1 VRVKGWFIGSDDGEV
16 YAREVEQHLGLK
28 VIFRVRGGIYVHGE
42 SGDNTGLV
50 VIVDAFL
57 RGRKPR
63 IDVYE
68 QYPDIAASDVGSA
81 ELGRGKGESDF
92 VSFRLRDLRRLGR

>member
-1 VRVKGWFIGSDDGEV
+1 VRVKGWFASGYSEV
-16 YAREVEQHLGLK
+16 YAKRVEQHLGLE
-28 VIFRVRGGIYVHGE
+28 VVFWGRGSIYVHGE

-63 IDVYE
+63 MDVDE
-68 QYPDIAASDVGSA
+68 QYPDIAAGDVGSV
-81 ELGRGKGESDF
+81 ELGRSEGESDF
-92 VSFRLRDLRRLGR
+92 VSFRLRDLRRLK